1 MDEVVL
7 RALFDSY
14 RQGILGD
21 APEEDVAGMWGR
33 FLAEYGARIKAAGR
47 PDRERLRET
56 AQAYADLVYHFITG
70 ELAEQVLGEPDSGLV
85 GFWQPG
91 PDGVPRRCYAPVGR
105 EGE

>member
-14 RQGILGD
+14 RQGIPGD

-33 FLAEYGARIKAAGR
+33 FLAGDGARIEAAGR
-47 PDRERLRET
+47 PDRERLRGT
-56 AQAYADLVYHFITG
+56 AHAYAGLVYHFILRG
-70 ELAEQVLGEPDSGLV
+70 VADQRLNGPDSGVV

-91 PDGVPRRCYAPVGR
+91 PDGRPRRWYAPVEGR
-105 EGE
+105 